1 MMSHRGNNKKLLRDY
16 LVAEKNERE
25 RLTER
30 YVDDNYQWEG
40 GFD

>member
-1 MMSHRGNNKKLLRDY
+1 MQYKSQNENLQRDY

-30 YVDDNYQWEG
+30 YIDENYQWEG